1 MKYDVVVIGSGFGG
15 LACAQ
20 LLSKAGRSVLVLEA
34 HWQPGGCMQ
43 SLSAQGTYF

>member
-34 HWQPGGCMQ
+34 HWQYWRLHAE
-43 SLSAQGTYF
+43 LSAQGTYL